1 MGIFSASLVF
11 KLPHQNESLKMWQV
25 HGGPDDLSNIVL
37 FKNYQISLKGFH
49 NFHRKKGRNILTG
62 FHYFVKLN
70 HPPISHAFN
79 IFRVDSPDGWYQ
91 GICHMCETFPPA
103 ELPSPPAKR

>member
-1 MGIFSASLVF
+1 MWSYFRITDLF
-11 KLPHQNESLKMWQV
+11 KNLAKTWLILATNNRLQLLPKMKNESLKMWQV

-70 HPPISHAFN
+70 HPPISNAFN
-79 IFRVDSPDGWYQ
+79 IFRVDSPDG
-91 GICHMCETFPPA
+91 
-103 ELPSPPAKR
+103 